1 MDSQA
6 YISFTLHLIA
16 SSGLFGRVG
25 SPNLFCWASAAHLP
39 SGPLDDGRIVVLSR
53 DSSTGDWREYAR
65 ALSIEQ
71 SRKIIELLNDLG
83 LPGQTPDVG
92 GVVDTSDSWSHIS
105 FETRVEGRH
114 TNLEI
119 MMHSSGFEG
128 SDAARLNGLFLY
140 LFNLA
145 GYEGRGWSFYR
156 DARQLIQTDSQ

>member
-1 MDSQA
+1 MDSHT
-6 YISFTLHLIA
+6 YISFTLSLIE
-16 SSGLFGRVG
+16 SSGPFGRVG

-39 SGPLDDGRIVVLSR
+39 SGPPDNGRIVVLSR

-65 ALSIEQ
+65 PLSVEQ
-71 SRKIIELLNDLG
+71 SLKISELLNAIG
-83 LPGQTPDVG
+83 LPGRTPDVE

-105 FETRVEGRH
+105 FETRVEGGH

-119 MMHSSGFEG
+119 KMHSSGFEG

-145 GYEGRGWSFYR
+145 GYEGYGRSFYS
-156 DARQLIQTDSQ
+156 DTVMEK

>member
-1 MDSQA
+1 MGLHTH
-6 YISFTLHLIA
+6 ISFTLSLIE
-16 SSGLFGRVG
+16 SSGPFGRVG

-39 SGPLDDGRIVVLSR
+39 SGPLDNGRVVVLRR
-53 DSSTGDWREYAR
+53 DSSTGAWREYAG

-71 SRKIIELLNDLG
+71 SRKIVDLLNALG
-83 LPGQTPDVG
+83 LPGRTPDVE

-105 FETRVEGRH
+105 FETRIEGQH

-128 SDAARLNGLFLY
+128 DDAARLNGLFLY

-145 GYEGRGWSFYR
+145 GYEGSGRSFYS
-156 DARQLIQTDSQ
+156 DP

>member
-1 MDSQA
+1 MDSHT
-6 YISFTLHLIA
+6 YISFTLSLIQ

-39 SGPLDDGRIVVLSR
+39 SGPLDNGRIVVLSR
-53 DSSTGDWREYAR
+53 DSSTGDWREYAG

-71 SRKIIELLNDLG
+71 SLKIIELLNALG
-83 LPGQTPDVG
+83 LPDRTPDVE

-105 FETRVEGRH
+105 FETRIERQH

-128 SDAARLNGLFLY
+128 NDAARLNKLFLY

-145 GYEGRGWSFYR
+145 GYEGYGWSFYS
-156 DARQLIQTDSQ
+156 DTGMGK